1 MKPLVLS
8 ILSLALLTGSVAKAQ
23 PTDVKYSTSFD
34 EPNNGWNKVMQLS
47 NGNTFLF
54 NFSKDGIEVTV
65 YNQNRAFASK
75 KVLQSKLWE
84 PRKMNGSVIEGLF
97 EIDGK
102 PVIFLQ
108 QLLDRT
114 PTLFR
119 IILDPNTGAM
129 LKEENINELQRYGAG
144 AGYAMA
150 FGRVEQADFQV
161 EKDPQS
167 DCYAIVSFNSFA
179 EESNNRIQIAHY
191 NGSHKE
197 VNRANYPSQG
207 FKYINLIGL
216 TVHSDKHIIACT
228 YGYNT
233 AASGGK
239 DSRVIVSKLNAGD
252 TNFINKQLE
261 NTADFKNTEAVMQFN
276 PGTGLIQLM
285 TLTITKGKQ
294 RSVGL
299 AAIGVPQGS
308 KTYYGAIYTLIDP
321 ESLYIVS
328 SKPIS
333 NTNADNVAKS
343 EYGLSKGFNGLPQTM
358 VINPDN
364 STTILCEEMTLDQIM
379 GSYGSVSYRTH
390 LNNIGVTNFDIKGT
404 ETGGTVILKEQM
416 ANGLIEPLYMY
427 NKSKGFWSFMSLGWT
442 RGVAPNNAFL
452 SYDYVATP
460 EGRYIIFNDYPEN
473 IERKAEKKYNKIKQV
488 VAISEANTMC
498 YKVNGSKVE
507 EHYLFGTPKDDSYS
521 KFCYVESS
529 HYNPKTKTYATLMV
543 SRDGRKKEAKVAWV
557 QFK

>member
-75 KVLQSKLWE
+75 KVLQSKVWE
-84 PRKMNGSVIEGLF
+84 PRKMNGSVIEGLY

-150 FGRVEQADFQV
+150 FGKVEKADFQV

-167 DCYAIVSFNSFA
+167 DCYAIVNFNSFA
-179 EESNNRIQIAHY
+179 EESDNRIQIVHY

-197 VNRANYPSQG
+197 INRANYPSQG

-216 TVHSDKHIIACT
+216 TVHSDNHIIACA
-228 YGYNT
+228 YGFNT

-252 TNFINKQLE
+252 TNFINNQLE
-261 NTADFKNTEAVMQFN
+261 NTDNFRNTEAVMQFN
-276 PGTGLIQLM
+276 PGTGLVQLL
-285 TLTITKGKQ
+285 TLTKGATKG
-294 RSVGL
+294 RGFTPG
-299 AAIGVPQGS
+299 IT
-308 KTYYGAIYTLIDP
+308 TYYGTLYTLIDP
-321 ESLYIVS
+321 KSMHIVS
-328 SKPIS
+328 SKQTSS
-333 NTNADNVAKS
+333 NYADKVAKS
-343 EYGLSKGFNGLPQTM
+343 EYGVAKGFRGMPQNM

-364 STTILCEEMTLDQIM
+364 STTIMSEEMTLDQII

-390 LNNIGVTNFDIKGT
+390 LNNIGLTDYDVKGN
-404 ETGGTVILKEQM
+404 EVGGTMIPKEQM
-416 ANGLIEPLYMY
+416 ANGLIEPLYIY
-427 NKSKGFWSFMSLGWT
+427 NKSKGFWSFMGLGWT

-460 EGRYIIFNDYPEN
+460 DGRYVIFNDYPEN

-507 EHYLFGTPKDDSYS
+507 EHYLFGAPKDDSYS

-529 HYNPKTKTYATLMV
+529 HFNPKTKTYATLMV
-543 SRDGRKKEAKVAWV
+543 SRDGRKKEAKVAWI

>member
-8 ILSLALLTGSVAKAQ
+8 ILSLALLTGSGAKAQ
-23 PTDVKYSTSFD
+23 PTDVKYSNSFD
-34 EPNNGWNKVMQLS
+34 EPENGWNKVMQLS

-54 NFSKDGIEVTV
+54 NFSKEGIEVTV

-84 PRKMNGSVIEGLF
+84 PRKMKASVIEGLF

-129 LKEENINELQRYGAG
+129 LKEENINELQRYAAG
-144 AGYAMA
+144 AAYAMA
-150 FGRVEQADFQV
+150 FGKVEEADFRV

-167 DCYAIVSFNSFA
+167 DCYAIVNFNSFA
-179 EESNNRIQIAHY
+179 EESSNRIEIVHY

-197 VNRANYPSQG
+197 INRANYPSQG

-228 YGYNT
+228 YGFNT

-252 TNFINKQLE
+252 TTFQNKQLG
-261 NTADFKNTEAVMQFN
+261 NTDDFKNTEAVMQYN
-276 PGTGLIQLM
+276 PGTGLIQLL
-285 TLTITKGKQ
+285 TLTLGKTKG
-294 RSVGL
+294 RGFSP
-299 AAIGVPQGS
+299 ATT
-308 KTYYGAIYTLIDP
+308 TYYGTLFTTIDP
-321 ESLYIVS
+321 ETLFIIN
-328 SKPIS
+328 SKPCGS
-333 NTNADNVAKS
+333 AYADATAKS
-343 EYGLSKGFNGLPQTM
+343 AYGFSKGFHGMPQNM

-364 STTILCEEMTLDQIM
+364 STTVLSEEMTLDMLVSSQ
-379 GSYGSVSYRTH
+379 GAVSYRTH
-390 LNNIGVTNFDIKGT
+390 LNNIGIADYDAKGN
-404 ETGGTVILKEQM
+404 EVSGTMVPKEQM
-416 ANGLIEPLYMY
+416 ANGKIDPLYIY
-427 NKSKGFWSFMSLGWT
+427 NKSKGFWSF
-442 RGVAPNNAFL
+442 RGAQMFGYTMGAIHNNAFL
-452 SYDYVATP
+452 SYDYVTTP
-460 EGRYIIFNDYPEN
+460 DGRYVIFNDYPEN
-473 IERKAEKKYNKIKQV
+473 IERKAEQKYNKLKQV
-488 VAISEANTMC
+488 VAISESNTMC
-498 YKVNGSKVE
+498 YKLNNGKAE
-507 EHYLFGTPKDDSYS
+507 EFYLFGAPKDDDYS

-543 SRDGRKKEAKVAWV
+543 DRDGRKKVAKVAWV